1 MPLVITDPT
10 AEEIS
15 LSKLNALEDWLSEDL
30 ITPEDYEKYSA
41 SLSDRF
47 LSETAPVTT
56 SGAEDQQM
64 RDEIINN
71 IIPMFNQSAGEVGN
85 IDPIGSDKLG
95 DMVAYL
101 KSISGWELKQTYE
114 RMANNLNTQWS
125 DLSRPWVNP
134 KGIERLLWE
143 NKSKGLTEAQLIPD
157 LWTSLRGAD
166 TQIKPPLFET
176 YDMKQP
182 WKPHEDLTP
191 RHEPFN
197 DPLEPLGDSYGLF
210 GLEVEHRP
218 SNTGYGN
225 QIEPAQDF
233 TTGPPVQNYTAPDRP
248 VQNYTAPDR
257 GDWGPGLHLA
267 RGGITSLRQN
277 AG

>member
-1 MPLVITDPT
+1 MADLLQQADLVMTEPT
-10 AEEIS
+10 TEETS

-56 SGAEDQQM
+56 SGSEDQQM

-85 IDPIGSDKLG
+85 IDPIGTDKLR
-95 DMVAYL
+95 DMVEYL

-134 KGIERLLWE
+134 KGIERLIQE
-143 NKSKGLTEAQLIPD
+143 NKSKGLTEAQLVPD

-166 TQIKPPLFET
+166 TRIKPPLFET
-176 YDMKQP
+176 HDMEQP
-182 WKPHEDLTP
+182 WKPHTDLTP
-191 RHEPFN
+191 RHETFN
-197 DPLEPLGDSYGLF
+197 DPLDPLGHGYGLF
-210 GLEVEHRP
+210 GWDVHQP
-218 SNTGYGN
+218 SNTGDRN
-225 QIEPAQDF
+225 VDPIERPQDF
-233 TTGPPVQNYTAPDRP
+233 TTGTP

-267 RGGITSLRQN
+267 RGGIASLR
-277 AG
+277 